1 MCMHTDSYNSSWP
14 DNQTS
19 YVARLPLAQAT
30 ELSAYEYWN
39 GASWQTE
46 RLTNVGEK
54 EFIQDVNQ
62 GQVYWSAY
70 YGCYVFTNCLSSV
83 YR

>member
-1 MCMHTDSYNSSWP
+1 MPKQNPATATLAFSLMERMCMRTDSYNSSWP
-14 DNQTS
+14 DKQHS
-19 YVARLPLAQAT
+19 YVARPPLAQAT

-54 EFIQDVNQ
+54 ESI
-62 GQVYWSAY
+62 
-70 YGCYVFTNCLSSV
+70 
-83 YR
+83 